1 MGWRLEVPPTGKT
14 LTQTGKTSGD
24 VPSSP
29 FPPTRSRSGSAS
41 PRSGRLSRARR
52 APRERL
58 RVALAVKESR
68 SVEVKKNR
76 TKVEVKGVVEG
87 IKRTIFVWISV
98 SVRRSDIRT
107 SIQRSS
113 PVATGQVGCRVPLD
127 QFHAQ
132 PFRLCSICSHQPHN
146 DIGTQHG
153 CRVKPIYSI
162 PFSTIVPRR
171 TALLRPCKSSP
182 LQGLEKAALHSLT

>member
-1 MGWRLEVPPTGKT
+1 MCEGYPISICRWVGVLRSRQPGKPS
-14 LTQTGKTSGD
+14 QTGKTSGD

-113 PVATGQVGCRVPLD
+113 PVAGQVGCSVPSL
-127 QFHAQ
+127 FACAPSVFTNHTTTSA
-132 PFRLCSICSHQPHN
+132 HN
-146 DIGTQHG
+146 TG
-153 CRVKPIYSI
+153 VE
-162 PFSTIVPRR
+162 
-171 TALLRPCKSSP
+171 SSP
-182 LQGLEKAALHSLT
+182 STVSLSAPSSQEEQRF